1 MRARALA
8 VVLVVV
14 GGTVWAVTD
23 NVPLAPNP
31 ADLARY
37 GIVAPVGTSSPAPP
51 PMPAPPPEVQRGEGR
66 PLLPPDLVP
75 PEPPEPRPVAVRR
88 GDLAPVLFRVPTRQR
103 VVFLT
108 IDDGWERDPRVV
120 DLIRRTRLRVSMFL
134 VRRAVEED
142 PEFFRGLVRAGARVQ
157 AHTSLHQ
164 VVRGKGAA
172 TQRKEI
178 CRPSEDLRR
187 MLGERP
193 TMFRPP
199 DGKFDDTTRRVV
211 ASCGLNAVVMWSG
224 VMSRGK
230 LRLFGRAMR
239 PGDIILLHFRKSLYR
254 DLAEMIRE
262 LRRQGYAAAYLED
275 YLTPP
280 V

>member
-1 MRARALA
+1 
-8 VVLVVV
+8 
-14 GGTVWAVTD
+14 
-23 NVPLAPNP
+23 
-31 ADLARY
+31 
-37 GIVAPVGTSSPAPP
+37 
-51 PMPAPPPEVQRGEGR
+51 
-66 PLLPPDLVP
+66 
-75 PEPPEPRPVAVRR
+75 
-88 GDLAPVLFRVPTRQR
+88 
-103 VVFLT
+103 
-108 IDDGWERDPRVV
+108 
-120 DLIRRTRLRVSMFL
+120 
-134 VRRAVEED
+134 
-142 PEFFRGLVRAGARVQ
+142 
-157 AHTSLHQ
+157 
-164 VVRGKGAA
+164 
-172 TQRKEI
+172 
-178 CRPSEDLRR
+178 